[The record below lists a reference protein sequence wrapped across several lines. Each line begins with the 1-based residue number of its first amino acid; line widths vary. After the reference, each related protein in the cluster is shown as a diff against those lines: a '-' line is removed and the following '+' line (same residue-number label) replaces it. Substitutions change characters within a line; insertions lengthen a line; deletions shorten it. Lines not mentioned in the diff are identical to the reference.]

1 MELRD
6 LEIFY
11 QVARAGS
18 MTRAAQELGYVQ
30 SHVSA
35 RIRKLE
41 QAMGRTL
48 FERTKRG
55 VFLTEDG
62 ARWFPYVESLLSQWE
77 RTASVFGTPA
87 EPAGLLRIGSLET
100 TAAIHAAQ
108 WLATYHQRYP
118 RVDLSLQ
125 TGTTDELVQHVVDRT
140 VDAAFIAGDV
150 DHPEVARRVVTVEE
164 LQIIT
169 ARDEN
174 WPATLRRPE
183 VVMVTFRRGCAYR
196 RRLED
201 WLSGQ
206 GVSHLRVM
214 ECGSVEA
221 ILQLVSAGLGITLM
235 PKAVVDPLSTRIP
248 LKCHPLD
255 GNTGRMAT
263 SLIWR
268 KHRAPFQA
276 LTVLVEMFGA
286 RL

>member
-11 QVARAGS
+11 QVARSGS

-30 SHVSA
+30 SHITA

-41 QAMGRTL
+41 QEMQRTL

-62 ARWFPYVESLLSQWE
+62 ARWLPQVESLLNQWE
-77 RTASVFGTPA
+77 RTTAVFGAPA

-100 TAAIHAAQ
+100 TAAIHAAE
-108 WLATYHQRYP
+108 WLAKYHQRFP
-118 RVDLSLQ
+118 QVDLSLQ
-125 TGTTDELVQHVVDRT
+125 TGTTDELMQHVLDRT
-140 VDAAFIAGDV
+140 LDAAFIAGDP
-150 DHPEVARRVVTVEE
+150 DHLDLDRRVVTVED
-164 LQIIT
+164 LQIV
-169 ARDEN
+169 AALDDH
-174 WPATLRRPE
+174 WPATLNRPE
-183 VVMVTFRRGCAYR
+183 VVTVTFRCGCAYR

-201 WLSGQ
+201 WLTGQ
-206 GVSHLRVM
+206 GVAHIRAM

-235 PKAVVDPLSTRIP
+235 PQAVVDRLSSRIP
-248 LKCHPLD
+248 LKCHPFD
-255 GNTGRMAT
+255 GNNGRMTT

-276 LTVLVEMFGA
+276 LTVLVEMFGE
-286 RL
+286 